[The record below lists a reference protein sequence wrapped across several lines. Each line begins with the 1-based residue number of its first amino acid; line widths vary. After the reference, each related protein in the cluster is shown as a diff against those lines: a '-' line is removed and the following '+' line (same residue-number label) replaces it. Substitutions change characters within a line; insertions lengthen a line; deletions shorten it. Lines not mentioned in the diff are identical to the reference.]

1 MLKRYLFALT
11 TAAFLL
17 SGCGN
22 KEEVSLHD
30 DSEIT
35 ESQEEDVK
43 EEDVEDPETLGSFTS
58 TTTPSE
64 EADLGDDWYQTV
76 EDPVDT
82 TAGKVQMEQ
91 VYDFEKGEAQQVTFT
106 SREQNAANN
115 LPYFFKN
122 IRMDRR
128 NKKDF
133 VIAEPDTAAVGEL
146 YVSEFSTS
154 LRNVAQAASEN
165 NYEELLQII
174 ATILPKTE
182 FTTSYLDYF
191 FKACTLY
198 ERNLHGV
205 DHIEREDGSDTFI
218 GYDKEK
224 HKIEVTVSTGKYK
237 YANNT
242 SATINEELKSQ
253 ISQKLY
259 DKLGVLLPDE
269 AQKMEDEEAEM
280 EELRRKS
287 ELEAQKTGPDDGNE
301 GYDLDDEESLTKEE
315 QQLLAM
321 QMLQAQAAT
330 ANYKTFTD
338 KAGNPGSYT
347 KDEWTYLQSLW
358 AYTGHDIDAFVMD
371 HTHTELRN
379 LLNNR

>member
-1 MLKRYLFALT
+1 MFRKSLYIALT
-11 TAAFLL
+11 ASLL
-17 SGCGN
+17 LIGCGK
-22 KEEVSLHD
+22 KEEVDLQTATD
-30 DSEIT
+30 APADAATEETSEPDT
-35 ESQEEDVK
+35 V
-43 EEDVEDPETLGSFTS
+43 GSFTS
-58 TTTPSE
+58 STEPAEDSS
-64 EADLGDDWYQTV
+64 DLGDDWYQTA
-76 EDPVDT
+76 EAPVDT

-91 VYDFEKGEAQQVTFT
+91 VYDYEKGEAQQVTFT
-106 SREQNAANN
+106 SRDQNAANN

-122 IRMDRR
+122 VHMDRR
-128 NKKDF
+128 NKKDY

-154 LRNVAQAASEN
+154 LKNVAQAASETN
-165 NYEELLQII
+165 SEELLQII

-182 FTTSYLDYF
+182 FTTNYLDYF

-242 SATINEELKSQ
+242 SESINEELKSQ
-253 ISQKLY
+253 VSQKLY
-259 DKLGVLLPDE
+259 EKLGVLLPDE
-269 AQKMEDEEAEM
+269 AERMEDEEAEM

-287 ELEAQKTGPDDGNE
+287 EEEAKRTGAEDGDEGDDSEEE
-301 GYDLDDEESLTKEE
+301 GLTEAE
-315 QQLLAM
+315 QQILAM
-321 QMLQAQAAT
+321 QYLQTQTALAN

-338 KAGNPGSYT
+338 KAGVKASYT
-347 KDEWTYLQSLW
+347 KDEWTYLESLW